1 MFVWVAARWLG
12 CNRRRHT
19 SIHTQLT
26 TIIMSQPSDQS
37 MSTRPLTYIIIP
49 LLALFAV
56 FSMLV
61 FFYIRRRG
69 TREPTLDPS
78 LWNRGRWVR
87 RDGALVWLRR
97 DGTYLPRHSRRNP
110 WGGFDSREGLNEL
123 GEAPPPYLVRKL
135 SAEGEDVAAG
145 TPTELRDMEEG
156 RRPPEY
162 IAEPPP
168 AVTIDSRRTEA

>member
-1 MFVWVAARWLG
+1 M
-12 CNRRRHT
+12 
-19 SIHTQLT
+19 
-26 TIIMSQPSDQS
+26 
-37 MSTRPLTYIIIP
+37 
-49 LLALFAV
+49 
-56 FSMLV
+56 
-61 FFYIRRRG
+61 
-69 TREPTLDPS
+69 
-78 LWNRGRWVR
+78 R